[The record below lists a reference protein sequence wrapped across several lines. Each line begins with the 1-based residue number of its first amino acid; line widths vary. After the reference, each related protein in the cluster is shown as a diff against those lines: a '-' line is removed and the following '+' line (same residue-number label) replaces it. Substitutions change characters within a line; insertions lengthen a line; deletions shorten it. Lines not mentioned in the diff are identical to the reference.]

1 MQYLSASRIKTLQTC
16 SWQYYVNYIL
26 NLKDEG
32 NPGSKMGS
40 LVHVIYE
47 CLGNPRH
54 KKHYDDLL
62 SSQKLDGSKVIK
74 RYIERGLKKNGLDE
88 SYLPLVDTMLIEGIN
103 YDFFGQADGE
113 PTESFSE
120 LNFDIQK
127 KEGGKNYRIMG
138 FIDKLFLYKESC
150 AVKIRDFKSSKRQF
164 EGKDIDDN
172 IQDLMYRL
180 AVKYLYPE
188 YLRQKMEFV
197 FLQFDCKEAGVV
209 KTPDVSDEELEG
221 FEHFLTEIQQLVDN
235 FDERAAKSNL
245 AYDKGYPPK
254 EDGFAGRLV
263 CGRADRPDAVKKDGS
278 AAWFCGSKFA
288 YEYWAVLEKDK
299 VIKTFKTEKEARD
312 FAGERKI
319 KRMLCKGCPAFKFL
333 EYNQVFIQ
341 NWLDKYG
348 D

>member
-74 RYIERGLKKNGLDE
+74 RYLERGLKKNGLDE
-88 SYLPLVDTMLIEGIN
+88 SYLPLVDTMLIEGVN
-103 YDFFGQADGE
+103 YDFFGQAEGE

-127 KEGGKNYRIMG
+127 NEEGKKYRIMG
-138 FIDKLFLYKESC
+138 FIDKLFLYKEQC
-150 AVKIRDFKSSKRQF
+150 KVKIRDFKSSKRQF
-164 EGKDIDDN
+164 EGKDVDDN

-180 AVKYLYPE
+180 AVKHLYPE

-197 FLQFDCKEAGVV
+197 FLQFDCKQAGVV
-209 KTPDVSDEELEG
+209 KTPDVCDGELEG

-245 AYDKGYPPK
+245 AYDKGYVK
-254 EDGFAGRLV
+254 EEGFAGRVV
-263 CGRADRPDAVKKDGS
+263 CGRADRPDALKKDGS
-278 AAWFCGSKFA
+278 AAWYCPCKFA
-288 YEYWAVLEKDK
+288 SEYWAVVEKK
-299 VIKTFKTEKEARD
+299 KTIKTFKTEKEAKD
-312 FAGERKI
+312 FAGEKEV
-319 KRMLCKGCPAFKFL
+319 KRMLYKGCSAFKFL
-333 EYNQVFIQ
+333 EYNQVFVQ
-341 NWLDKYG
+341 DWLDKYG
-348 D
+348 E

>member
-54 KKHYDDLL
+54 RKHYDDLL
-62 SSQKLDGSKVIK
+62 SSQRLEGSRVIK
-74 RYIERGLKKNGLDE
+74 RYLERGLKKNGLDE

-150 AVKIRDFKSSKRQF
+150 AAKIRDFKSSKRQF
-164 EGKDIDDN
+164 EGKDVDDN
-172 IQDLMYRL
+172 IQDLIYRL

-209 KTPDVSDEELEG
+209 KTPDVSEEELEG

-235 FDERAAKSNL
+235 FNERAAKSNL
-245 AYDKGYPPK
+245 AYDKGYLPK

-263 CGRADRPDAVKKDGS
+263 CGRADSPDAVKKDGS
-278 AAWFCGSKFA
+278 AAWFCPCKFKFNYFVLLDKKGKIIKSSKNK
-288 YEYWAVLEKDK
+288 KDLK
-299 VIKTFKTEKEARD
+299 PDKGQKIE
-312 FAGERKI
+312 ER
-319 KRMLCKGCPAFKFL
+319 RYGGCPAFKFL
-333 EYNQVFIQ
+333 EYNQI
-341 NWLDKYG
+341 
-348 D
+348 